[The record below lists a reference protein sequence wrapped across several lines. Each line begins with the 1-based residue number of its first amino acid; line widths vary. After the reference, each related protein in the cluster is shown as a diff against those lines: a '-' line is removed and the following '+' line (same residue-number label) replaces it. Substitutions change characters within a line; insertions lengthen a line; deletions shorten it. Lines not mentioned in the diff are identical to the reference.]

1 MHARQLDRFFI
12 FLVAATG
19 VTWLIGESG
28 SSGPLTVTAILGL
41 AWVKGWL
48 VIRSFMQ
55 LHRASLFWNL
65 LLGGWLTLVLAL
77 IAITYWKSLT

>member
-1 MHARQLDRFFI
+1 
-12 FLVAATG
+12 
-19 VTWLIGESG
+19 
-28 SSGPLTVTAILGL
+28 
-41 AWVKGWL
+41 
-48 VIRSFMQ
+48 